1 MITLFSAGKSGHER
15 KDEDILER
23 TSFGRTVNESFP
35 IRNISTPSTPL
46 SLMLVS
52 LWKELSPNMIC
63 VALGTSRSQKG
74 EKKPL

>member
-35 IRNISTPSTPL
+35 ILNISTPSTPL

-52 LWKELSPNMIC
+52 FWKELSPNMIC
-63 VALGTSRSQKG
+63 VALGTSVSQKG